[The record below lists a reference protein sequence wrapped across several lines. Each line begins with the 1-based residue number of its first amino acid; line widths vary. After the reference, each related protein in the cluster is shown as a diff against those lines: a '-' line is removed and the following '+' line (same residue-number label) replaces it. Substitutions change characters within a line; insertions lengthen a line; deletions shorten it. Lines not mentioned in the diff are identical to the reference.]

1 MYKYIGLAVFFIII
15 LSNSWNCEV
24 KKNENKITP
33 YRIISLAPHITEI
46 IYAIGAQDK
55 LIAVTNFCN
64 YPEEAKSKQRIGG
77 LLNPNIEL
85 IISLKPTHL
94 FGVPAHEKL
103 DQKLKKFGLN
113 VTMMPNE
120 NITDVLNSIKRI
132 GQEIGYNPQSANL
145 INQISHKLDSLK
157 IKSGEKSG
165 NSAVLIIG
173 RERGM
178 LRNITVAGKDTFL
191 DEIWQLCGGK
201 NIFDDMPIRYGT
213 ISLESLLIKDPDIII
228 EFEMEGG
235 RNVLRVKNATEW
247 DALNNLTAVK
257 NHNIFIINGN
267 HTLIPG
273 PRMGLLVE
281 DFTRIL
287 QDFNSMNTVE

>member
-1 MYKYIGLAVFFIII
+1 MI
-15 LSNSWNCEV
+15 LSSSWNCGV
-24 KKNENKITP
+24 KKNENKITSH
-33 YRIISLAPHITEI
+33 RIISLAPHITEI
-46 IYAIGAQDK
+46 IYAIGAPDK
-55 LIAVTNFCN
+55 LIAVSDFCK
-64 YPEEAKSKQRIGG
+64 YPEEVKSKQRIGG
-77 LLNPNIEL
+77 LLDPNVEL

-94 FGVPAHEKL
+94 FGVPSHEKL

-132 GQEIGYNPQSANL
+132 GQEIGCDQQSANL
-145 INQISHKLDSLK
+145 INQISNTLDSLK

-165 NSAVLIIG
+165 KSAVLIIG
-173 RERGM
+173 REKGT
-178 LRNITVAGKDTFL
+178 LRNITVAGNDTFL

-201 NIFDDMPIRYGT
+201 NIFDDMPIRYGN
-213 ISLESLLIKDPDIII
+213 ISLESLLIKDPDVII
-228 EFEMEGG
+228 EFEIEGG

-257 NHNIFIINGN
+257 NHNIFIISGN

-273 PRMGLLVE
+273 PRMGLLAE
-281 DFTRIL
+281 DFARII
-287 QDFNSMNTVE
+287 QDLNSTSTIE